1 MKMKEICVSERPREK
16 MLAKGAAAL
25 SEAELLAVL
34 LRSGT
39 RETGVLDLANSL
51 LMLSGGS
58 LVGLFSMKL
67 DELRS
72 ISGIGPEKA
81 CSLMAAWELG
91 RRFLEEGAR
100 MPKTPVTTAR
110 RVFELMIPLMKGM
123 DHEEFW
129 VLLLNKSNRLIR
141 KQKLF
146 SGGVDSTSI
155 DTRMVMDECIRRK
168 AVSIVIVH
176 NHPSGDPKPSQA
188 DIAWTRKIQHACR
201 SFDIKMLDHV
211 VISDES
217 FFSLTDNR
225 LYGGGGGNGNGV
237 PGSGAKTPA
246 NAPVPAAPVAL
257 AAVPAPVPTTVPAA
271 VEAVVGA
278 PPAPVTAPL
287 PVIAPEQ

>member
-100 MPKTPVTTAR
+100 MPKAPVTTAR

-188 DIAWTRKIQHACR
+188 DIAWTRKIQHACL

-225 LYGGGGGNGNGV
+225 LYGGGGNGVPANGV

-246 NAPVPAAPVAL
+246 TAPVAL
-257 AAVPAPVPTTVPAA
+257 AAIPAPVPTTVPAA

-278 PPAPVTAPL
+278 PPVPVTAPL

>member
-110 RVFELMIPLMKGM
+110 RVFELMIPVMKGM

-217 FFSLTDNR
+217 FFSLADDR
-225 LYGGGGGNGNGV
+225 LYGGGGNGVPGSGV

-246 NAPVPAAPVAL
+246 TAPVAL
-257 AAVPAPVPTTVPAA
+257 AAVPAPVPTTAPVA

>member
-39 RETGVLDLANSL
+39 REMGVLDLANSL

-146 SGGVDSTSI
+146 SGGVDSTTI

-176 NHPSGDPKPSQA
+176 NHPSGDPKPSPA

-217 FFSLTDNR
+217 FFSLADDR
-225 LYGGGGGNGNGV
+225 LYGGGGENG
-237 PGSGAKTPA
+237 
-246 NAPVPAAPVAL
+246 
-257 AAVPAPVPTTVPAA
+257 VPAPVPTTVPAA